1 MKSFIVH
8 LRELSSDHKAED
20 NKHQEAVVL
29 HFFVASREPI
39 WWKTCASKTGKN
51 AFWGH

>member
-1 MKSFIVH
+1 MHKVQKHFFKKAFIVH

-39 WWKTCASKTGKN
+39 
-51 AFWGH
+51 